1 MVKRSVL
8 QAHRSDREDDMA
20 SPFPPQ
26 AAPSPPASAS
36 AEARAVAAGNGSTWW
51 GEGWRLFAASPG
63 MWILL
68 VVVLFVIAAVLSFIP
83 VAGHIASQV
92 LYPVFLGGL
101 MLGCRAIDRGEPL
114 TFNHLF
120 AGFSERAG
128 PLLMVGVIYTAL
140 VIALTLAVVGILLVT
155 FGAAVL
161 SRMATLGSPFAT
173 GAMFGSALTVIA
185 FGVLL
190 FSALFIPV
198 MMALWFAPA
207 LVVLRGMDAWPA
219 MKASFTGCLRN
230 ILPFLIYGLI
240 GIVLSIVATIP
251 FLLGWL
257 VVGPMTIASVYSGY
271 CDIYEDR

>member
-1 MVKRSVL
+1 
-8 QAHRSDREDDMA
+8 
-20 SPFPPQ
+20 
-26 AAPSPPASAS
+26 
-36 AEARAVAAGNGSTWW
+36 
-51 GEGWRLFAASPG
+51 

-68 VVVLFVIAAVLSFIP
+68 VIVLFVIAAVLSLIP

-101 MLGCRAIDRGEPL
+101 MLGCRAIDRGESL

-128 PLLMVGVIYTAL
+128 PLLMVGVIYTGL

-161 SRMATLGSPFAT
+161 SKMAALGSPFAT

-190 FSALFIPV
+190 FAALFIPV
-198 MMALWFAPA
+198 LMALWFAPA

-230 ILPFLIYGLI
+230 VLPFLIYGLI